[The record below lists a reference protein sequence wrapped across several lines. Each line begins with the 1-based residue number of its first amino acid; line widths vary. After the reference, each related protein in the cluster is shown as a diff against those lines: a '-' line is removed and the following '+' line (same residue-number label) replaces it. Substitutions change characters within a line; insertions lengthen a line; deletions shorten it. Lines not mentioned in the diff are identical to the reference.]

1 MRLKDK
7 ICIITGA
14 GSGFGRAIAETFAR
28 EGACCVVNDIDDASG
43 ENVAGELNAR
53 HNGQALFVH
62 ADVSDDSD
70 VKALM
75 EATTEHFGGLDII
88 VNNAGYTHRNKPLL
102 EVTEDEFDRIYA
114 VNVKAIFLSTRYVV
128 PLFEARGG
136 GIIINTASTAGIRPR
151 PGLTWY
157 NSSKG
162 AVITATKSLAVELAP
177 RNIRVN
183 ALCPV
188 IGETSLLEL
197 FMGEDTPENRA
208 KFISTIPL
216 GRMSTPRDIANAALF
231 LASDEAEFITGTALE
246 VDGGRCV

>member
-1 MRLKDK
+1 M
-7 ICIITGA
+7 
-14 GSGFGRAIAETFAR
+14 
-28 EGACCVVNDIDDASG
+28 
-43 ENVAGELNAR
+43 
-53 HNGQALFVH
+53 
-62 ADVSDDSD
+62 
-70 VKALM
+70 
-75 EATTEHFGGLDII
+75 
-88 VNNAGYTHRNKPLL
+88 L

-231 LASDEAEFITGTALE
+231 LVSDEAEFITGTALE

>member
-1 MRLKDK
+1 MRLRDK

-14 GSGFGRAIAETFAR
+14 GSGFGRAIAETFTR
-28 EGACCVVNDIDDASG
+28 EGACCVVNDINDASG
-43 ENVAGELNAR
+43 EKVAGELNAR

-136 GIIINTASTAGIRPR
+136 GIIVNTASTAGIRPR